1 MCEVTTEEVCQYLT
15 ETLPVPVVSLGAGNK
30 AHGVHI
36 IGSDLFHLYEEHL
49 PRHSKV
55 YTDLIPIIEDV
66 YKRYMED
73 VRGQTYPGPEHTVY
87 MAEDELKKFAT
98 MMNWKPAA

>member
-1 MCEVTTEEVCQYLT
+1 VTTEEVCQYLA
-15 ETLPVPVVSLGAGNK
+15 ETLPVPVISLGAGNK

-36 IGSDLFHLYEEHL
+36 IASDLFHLYEEHL

-73 VRGQTYPGPEHTVY
+73 VRTRAYPGPEHTVY
-87 MAEDELKKFAT
+87 MSDEERAT
-98 MMNWKPAA
+98 LQRELNWTP